1 MLLIEV
7 NSKASC
13 GYYSDANNQCMSTR
27 SNADTISKTPEEDAA
42 RLREMVKS
50 CGKTQADFAAEY
62 DIGSQAQLWQYLNPT
77 TKKGR
82 PLNITAAIGFARGL
96 NRPVSDF
103 SPSLQEVIDRIARFA
118 SSSKPK
124 AVHETN
130 EPTPIEYVIA
140 KKSKRELEIEQ
151 ITTLLKEMDDRGVSV
166 TLDKAREMAAMYPA
180 VKQTPK
186 SSA

>member
-1 MLLIEV
+1 MLLSEV

-13 GYYSDANNQCMSTR
+13 DYFSGANNCPMSTR

-42 RLREMVKS
+42 RLREMMKS
-50 CGKTQADFAAEY
+50 CGMTQTEFAAEY
-62 DIGSQAQLWQYLNPT
+62 EIGSQAQLWQYLNPT

-96 NRPVSDF
+96 KRPVSDF
-103 SPSLQEVIDRIARFA
+103 SPSLQEVIDRISRF
-118 SSSKPK
+118 SSSGEPQ
-124 AVHETN
+124 AVPEAN
-130 EPTPIEYVIA
+130 EPRKAGYIVKKTQRERDIE
-140 KKSKRELEIEQ
+140 ELLA
-151 ITTLLKEMDDRGVSV
+151 ITERTSDRG
-166 TLDKAREMAAMYPA
+166 MAALLFSARQVAEQFPI

>member
-1 MLLIEV
+1 MLLNEV

-13 GYYSDANNQCMSTR
+13 GYYSDANNQRMSTR

-96 NRPVSDF
+96 KRPVSDF

-118 SSSKPK
+118 SSEAQ
-124 AVHETN
+124 AVPETN
-130 EPTPIEYVIA
+130 EPKPIEYLA
-140 KKSKRELEIEQ
+140 KKSKRDLEVEQ
-151 ITTLLKEMDDRGVSV
+151 ITALLKEMDDRGISV